1 MMTSLMTFGI
11 TMLAGHF
18 GFASAVPF
26 ILRGLGVARG
36 ILSATGVVSQALK
49 PSAPRP
55 DTNVGHIVVTDPD
68 EQAWLRELLAER
80 KKQQGGKITP

>member
-1 MMTSLMTFGI
+1 MMTGLVGFAV
-11 TMLAGHF
+11 TMVAGHF

-36 ILSATGVVSQALK
+36 ILSATGGLSAIAK

-55 DTNVGHIVVTDPD
+55 DATVGHIVVTDPK
-68 EQAWLRELLAER
+68 ELAWLKELREQKAA
-80 KKQQGGKITP
+80 KPPAP